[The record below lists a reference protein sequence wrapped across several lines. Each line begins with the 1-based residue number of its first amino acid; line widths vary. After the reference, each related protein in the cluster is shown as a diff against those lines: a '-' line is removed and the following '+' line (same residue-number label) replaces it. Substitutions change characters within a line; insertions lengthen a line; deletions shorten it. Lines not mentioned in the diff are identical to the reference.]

1 MTEKGGGKDKG
12 QESGP
17 PLLAAMKALLA
28 ATSWPIPSRRSSYL
42 GEARLTVELLF
53 ELDKP
58 FHHMLTLLSEQS

>member
-1 MTEKGGGKDKG
+1 MYGGDEYATMTEKGGKDKG

-42 GEARLTVELLF
+42 GEARLTVELN
-53 ELDKP
+53 P
-58 FHHMLTLLSEQS
+58 SWTNLSTTC